1 MTMITIIIMRSIVI
15 IITRRPQKLSGGESQ
30 TSCKPERTFHISPLN
45 AQLSTIVHKTNVMMK
60 MIEILMLKNLHRVGC
75 KAVKVSHTQH
85 IELAT
90 SETSSIKVEIII
102 NVANIMIVNILVSKF
117 LANLSNLMP
126 AMEIWPKLLAN
137 TENSCRG

>member
-1 MTMITIIIMRSIVI
+1 MIIM
-15 IITRRPQKLSGGESQ
+15 ITRRPQKLSGGDSQ

-90 SETSSIKVEIII
+90 SETSSIKVEIIMNVANM

-126 AMEIWPKLLAN
+126 AMEIRPKLLAN
-137 TENSCRG
+137 TENSCRGLR